1 MDASHTVSV
10 QISSRNYSPRDLMYS
25 CSNTDATQYVRADV
39 PLDSYDLWM
48 SDHTHQKNIKPL
60 HYVRVDAFS
69 ELFYNEMIYYIWHR
83 NIHACHYVYVDGKV
97 D

>member
-1 MDASHTVSV
+1 
-10 QISSRNYSPRDLMYS
+10 
-25 CSNTDATQYVRADV
+25 
-39 PLDSYDLWM
+39 M

-60 HYVRVDAFS
+60 HYVRVDEFS